1 MELVVNKTGLA
12 VLLTLLCI
20 PLSAQADEEAATT
33 EPPAEPAAAEEGDR
47 SSWPAASDLL
57 AALDDNLV
65 FETRTADMRM
75 TIEGRRRPR
84 VMEIRTF
91 GRGEEDSAMEFLSPA
106 REAGTKM
113 LKIDEDMWM
122 YLPSVDRTQRI
133 SGHMMRQGMMGSDLS
148 YDDMMTSRQFEEL
161 YTAEVVGEAEL
172 DGRSCWQVEM
182 TAVDETVA
190 YPRRVTWVDK
200 ETKIPLKQELYA
212 LSGMLLKTWT
222 MGDIQPFEGGR
233 QFPMRMVIED
243 HVRQGSRTIVE
254 FSNLVFGV
262 ELEEE
267 VFSRRWL
274 ERN

>member
-1 MELVVNKTGLA
+1 MNVIKHPRRACGKIIYTGPEDGTLVQGL
-12 VLLTLLCI
+12 T
-20 PLSAQADEEAATT
+20 
-33 EPPAEPAAAEEGDR
+33 
-47 SSWPAASDLL
+47 
-57 AALDDNLV
+57 
-65 FETRTADMRM
+65 
-75 TIEGRRRPR
+75 
-84 VMEIRTF
+84 
-91 GRGEEDSAMEFLSPA
+91 
-106 REAGTKM
+106 
-113 LKIDEDMWM
+113 
-122 YLPSVDRTQRI
+122 
-133 SGHMMRQGMMGSDLS
+133 
-148 YDDMMTSRQFEEL
+148 
-161 YTAEVVGEAEL
+161 EVVGEADL
-172 DGRSCWQVEM
+172 DGRSCWRVEM
-182 TAVDETVA
+182 TAVDDTVA

-200 ETKIPLKQELYA
+200 ETNIPLKQELYA